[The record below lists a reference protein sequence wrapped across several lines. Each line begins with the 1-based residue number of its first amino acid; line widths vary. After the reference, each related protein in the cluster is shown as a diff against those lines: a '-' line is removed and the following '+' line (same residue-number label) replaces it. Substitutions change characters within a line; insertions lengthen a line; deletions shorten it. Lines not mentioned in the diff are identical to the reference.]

1 MLRKF
6 HYNLLLTAFKSYGV
20 NKSIRRANSMNKND
34 KVSIS
39 TTTNCLSL
47 FNLLSIVAL
56 ATTLVLIT
64 AAISCIFGMAYAQ
77 DLNPPT
83 TGKTSPHIT
92 STFGPN
98 TPGPAN
104 RSSTT
109 DNGTQGSMNNG
120 NMDHANAP

>member
-1 MLRKF
+1 MSTNFL
-6 HYNLLLTAFKSYGV
+6 KSIMNV
-20 NKSIRRANSMNKND
+20 NKSIRVAKSMNKKD
-34 KVSIS
+34 EVSIS
-39 TTTNCLSL
+39 IMTRCLIL

-56 ATTLVLIT
+56 ATPLLINSAT
-64 AAISCIFGMAYAQ
+64 SYIAQ

-83 TGKTSPHIT
+83 TGKTSPHVT

-98 TPGPAN
+98 IPGPAN

-109 DNGTQGSMNNG
+109 DNGSQGSMTIG

>member
-1 MLRKF
+1 
-6 HYNLLLTAFKSYGV
+6 
-20 NKSIRRANSMNKND
+20 MNKKD

-39 TTTNCLSL
+39 TTKSLSL
-47 FNLLSIVAL
+47 FNVLSIVAL
-56 ATTLVLIT
+56 ATTIVLIT

-109 DNGTQGSMNNG
+109 DNGTQGSMING
-120 NMDHANAP
+120 NMDHANTP